1 MIFNWYSDYVPVKI
15 RVRMEYFMIFI
26 PRALEFKVVLEVE
39 RCYVGQD
46 RAAALFSFWSV
57 C

>member
-1 MIFNWYSDYVPVKI
+1 
-15 RVRMEYFMIFI
+15 MEYFMNFI

-39 RCYVGQD
+39 RCCLGQD
-46 RAAALFSFWSV
+46 RTAKLFS

>member
-1 MIFNWYSDYVPVKI
+1 MNYV
-15 RVRMEYFMIFI
+15 

-39 RCYVGQD
+39 RCYMGRD
-46 RAAALFSFWSV
+46 RAVELFS

>member
-1 MIFNWYSDYVPVKI
+1 
-15 RVRMEYFMIFI
+15 MEYFMIFI

-46 RAAALFSFWSV
+46 RAAALFSF
-57 C
+57 